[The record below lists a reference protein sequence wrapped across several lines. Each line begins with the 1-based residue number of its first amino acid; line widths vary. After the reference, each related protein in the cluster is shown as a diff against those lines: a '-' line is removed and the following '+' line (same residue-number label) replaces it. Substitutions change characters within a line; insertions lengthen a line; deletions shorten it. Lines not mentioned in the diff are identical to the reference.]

1 MSDDIR
7 QILREELQPMIQQVN
22 RHDHWIN
29 GNGVPGAK
37 SRLARIEQVMKW
49 MSGAMYIIAL
59 SFASLIVMAIVKF
72 L

>member
-7 QILREELQPMIQQVN
+7 QILREELQPLIYQVA
-22 RHDHWIN
+22 RHDLWIN

-37 SRLARIEQVMKW
+37 SRLARIELLLKW
-49 MSGAMYIIAL
+49 VTGAVSIIAV
-59 SFASLIVMAIVKF
+59 SFASLIVMVIVKF